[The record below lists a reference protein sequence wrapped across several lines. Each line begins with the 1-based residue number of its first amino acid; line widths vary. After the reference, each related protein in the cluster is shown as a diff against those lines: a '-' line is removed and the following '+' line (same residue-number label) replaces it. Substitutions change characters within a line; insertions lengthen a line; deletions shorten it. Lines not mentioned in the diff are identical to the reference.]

1 MWLLDGH
8 PIGAESP
15 HDVAALVGR
24 LEARGALPAPEAEAL
39 RALDPVEG
47 LATLAS
53 RVAARTL
60 DPLLRD
66 RWAENLSQFVGH
78 RGTPSWS
85 EGGAPWCLNVQ
96 VDRAPR
102 RTLDEALAR
111 WQAATSLPDD
121 TLLIAGPATP
131 TTPDHHEVVAALA
144 EGPTPIVDLA
154 TALPLEPLAARAA
167 LASML
172 ERGVVAEADPAG
184 PSSPVDD
191 DDDHPADD
199 LEAFAGGD
207 GSRGGGRDGSF
218 VQDKRT
224 LDRVEV
230 VDVAEEPAPGRA
242 EPTYAAPTLA
252 ESDALEKIAVAN
264 HVLQAVSGAFDRDL
278 GHGRGVATVQLLL
291 DGRPR
296 AYVPLFEGL
305 RAQAGGRLPSEA
317 LLHNLRQ
324 RPEPEQRRLL
334 NQGLLDL
341 MDRALD
347 RAAEELEDATLD
359 AVLEKVVGYRQ
370 RIGL

>member
-1 MWLLDGH
+1 M
-8 PIGAESP
+8 I
-15 HDVAALVGR
+15 AAL
-24 LEARGALPAPEAEAL
+24 
-39 RALDPVEG
+39 
-47 LATLAS
+47 S
-53 RVAARTL
+53 
-60 DPLLRD
+60 
-66 RWAENLSQFVGH
+66 
-78 RGTPSWS
+78 
-85 EGGAPWCLNVQ
+85 
-96 VDRAPR
+96 
-102 RTLDEALAR
+102 
-111 WQAATSLPDD
+111 
-121 TLLIAGPATP
+121 
-131 TTPDHHEVVAALA
+131 
-144 EGPTPIVDLA
+144 EGPTRLADLA

-172 ERGVVAEADPAG
+172 ERGVVAKADPR
-184 PSSPVDD
+184 PPTDD
-191 DDDHPADD
+191 DDGPDD

-230 VDVAEEPAPGRA
+230 VDVAEEPSPGRTEA
-242 EPTYAAPTLA
+242 SYAAPTLA
-252 ESDALEKIAVAN
+252 ETDAMEKIAVAN
-264 HVLQAVSGAFDRDL
+264 HVLQVVAGAFDRDV

-296 AYVPLFEGL
+296 AFVPLFEGL
-305 RAQAGGRLPSEA
+305 QAQAGGRLPSER

-324 RPEPEQRRLL
+324 RPESEQRRLL

-347 RAAEELEDATLD
+347 RAAEELEDETLD